1 MRFTGL
7 QYYRITGLQ
16 DYRITILRRKKMK
29 IIKTTLTI
37 SLITIISQFVFAE
50 EDNCFKYYVEIAK
63 RSRNIA
69 LSLQYSKFGLTLGGT
84 TAGLII
90 GAGGG
95 IPGSSL
101 GVVSGASVGS
111 SEGASVGSTEIE
123 YSTKADFVSNVAQT
137 MIEAKADVVGPY
149 STQMAN
155 DLNDAIYDKGKFK
168 SNYIYGAIRYE
179 SPLGKG
185 VKIQLRNNL
194 NERDISAKE
203 LSDATKFLLQNGGLC
218 KIDGSILTQEDWAK
232 LIVFTTQQNQ

>member
-1 MRFTGL
+1 
-7 QYYRITGLQ
+7 
-16 DYRITILRRKKMK
+16 MK

-37 SLITIISQFVFAE
+37 ALITIISQFVFAE

-63 RSRNIA
+63 RFRNIS
-69 LSLQYSKFGLTLGGT
+69 LSLHYGKFGTTLGGT
-84 TAGLII
+84 TAGLMGAASGGVTSVAII
-90 GAGGG
+90 G
-95 IPGSSL
+95 GSSV
-101 GVVSGASVGS
+101 GTTGSGYSV
-111 SEGASVGSTEIE
+111 E
-123 YSTKADFVSNVAQT
+123 ADFANNVGQT

-149 STQMAN
+149 SAQMAN

-168 SNYIYGAIRYE
+168 NDYILDGAIRWHV
-179 SPLGKG
+179 SPLYER
-185 VKIQLRNNL
+185 VKTQLRNSL